1 MIDASVPVLVQA
13 PCGLPFENLLAHLS
27 FCLLLFLPPHVAL
40 FTWALHELFTICMIL
55 YHGASDV
62 RTSAVV
68 KSMFS
73 SGLDAELAI
82 SMEQSL
88 SLSVRLFLSH
98 PLTSP
103 SIAAPT
109 SVMPES

>member
-1 MIDASVPVLVQA
+1 
-13 PCGLPFENLLAHLS
+13 
-27 FCLLLFLPPHVAL
+27 
-40 FTWALHELFTICMIL
+40 MIL

-73 SGLDAELAI
+73 SGLDTELAI
-82 SMEQSL
+82 RMEQSL
-88 SLSVRLFLSH
+88 SLSVHLFLSH

-109 SVMPES
+109 SVMRES